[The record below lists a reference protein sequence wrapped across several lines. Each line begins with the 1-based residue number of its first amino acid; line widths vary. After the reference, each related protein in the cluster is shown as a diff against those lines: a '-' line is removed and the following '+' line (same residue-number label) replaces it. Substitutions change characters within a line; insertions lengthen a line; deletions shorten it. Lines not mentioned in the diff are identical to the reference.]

1 MKALYIIANVG
12 FAEEIVEM
20 TRNAGAGGATIM
32 NARGTADINKAF
44 FGITANPEKEIILTL
59 VDAGMAEKIMAAV
72 REKLGVKSP
81 AGAVCFSIPV
91 EKTVGINFS
100 ASSSK
105 SEV

>member
-32 NARGTADINKAF
+32 NARGTADINKSF

-59 VDAGMAEKIMAAV
+59 VNAGIAEKIMEAV

-91 EKTVGINFS
+91 EKTAGINFS
-100 ASSSK
+100 ASSSP
-105 SEV
+105 SEA